1 MTITIWPHGWSPH
14 AFLLLVAVFWF
25 AATAGA
31 AAGTWNLHDAGARFP
46 GRAYCAPGTAHAPA
60 WGLQRQL
67 AGQYFP
73 PCAIYHPVH
82 GGAGA

>member
-25 AATAGA
+25 AASAGA
-31 AAGTWNLHDAGARFP
+31 AAGTWNLQDAGGGFP
-46 GRAYCAPGTAHAPA
+46 GRAYCAPGQAHAPA
-60 WGLQRQL
+60 FGLHAQL

-73 PCAIYHPVH
+73 PCAIQHR
-82 GGAGA
+82 GAGA